1 MIEPPL
7 SWGPTKYTL
16 MQIILVLHEWRSG
29 VIKSLDGNLTILSQ
43 VAVWEQVLERCLQD
57 FKRARLDEWLEFSKR
72 VHNCAQSNHR
82 IPEPVEVFEM
92 NFGMYG
98 IKV

>member
-1 MIEPPL
+1 M
-7 SWGPTKYTL
+7 

-43 VAVWEQVLERCLQD
+43 VAVWEQVLERCLKD
-57 FKRARLDEWLEFSKR
+57 FKRLRLDEWLEFSKR
-72 VHNCAQSNHR
+72 VHNCAQSNQR
-82 IPEPVEVFEM
+82 IPEPVEIFDM
-92 NFGMYG
+92 NIGKYK